1 MSKKILVANRSE
13 IACRVIAPARRTG
26 IATVAVCS
34 DADKEARQVKLADE
48 AVRIGAAPSRESY
61 LLADRIIEAAK
72 QTGAQAIHPGCGFL
86 SENWHLNDPERL
98 VERKF
103 ERFVN
108 HFLASSGEFINV
120 ILQQEAPKRLCR
132 SLLMMQDEIENL
144 WHRRGKIFSQFNK

>member
-13 IACRVIAPARRTG
+13 IACRVIAPRRTG

-120 ILQQEAPKRLCR
+120 ILQQEARKRLCR